1 MLDDKLKA
9 LWTRISPPQKA
20 AFFGCL
26 LSGYLVHLYVFTN
39 IIPNSDGLSR
49 IFDPQQMTVSGRWFL
64 HFASYFNGFTQMPA
78 VIGLFSVL
86 FLALAAALAVSLL
99 GIRSRALSALSGA
112 LMAAFPAVGYTFLYL
127 FTASAYCFAIFLAV
141 LSVSLAR
148 RGRWHWLAGCLLLAC
163 SMGTY
168 QAYVTVAI
176 GLSLLVIFRETL
188 DPSASFSATLRLGV
202 RLMLFLAAG
211 AVLYYGI
218 LLVFLQVKDLELLS
232 YLGMDAASSG
242 YPFSRLPGLLLDTYK
257 QVAAFFFLPGSAN
270 TFTSGWMAVLDLA
283 ALALGGGCFLL
294 CMGQEGL
301 WRARWRPL
309 GGLAML
315 IAGIG
320 GRGRGERYVNYL
332 AYIGANREV
341 DLARMAA
348 AFDVSVRKL
357 CKDLRHMLAKGIL
370 PTGYLDMAEGKLY
383 LTEMGYRAPEP
394 EEEAD
399 PQEKAEQDAQREDA
413 ILREIRQVNDEIPD
427 ERMSAQIDLIERLTA
442 QIFNCVRQHPEKLS
456 QIRQFLNY
464 YLPTT
469 IKLMEQYV
477 TLQNQNVKTENITE
491 GMQKIEDLL
500 DKVIVA
506 FQRQLDALFESDVV
520 DITADIRVMEQMMAS
535 EGLTNKKDFA

>member
-1 MLDDKLKA
+1 MSIDA
-9 LWTRISPPQKA
+9 LGRRLWQAVSPVRRA
-20 AFFGCL
+20 AFFSCL
-26 LSGYLVHLYVFTN
+26 IAGYLCHLYAFTN
-39 IIPNSDGLSR
+39 LIPNSDGLSR
-49 IFDPQQMTVSGRWFL
+49 VFDPQQMTVSGRWFL

-176 GLSLLVIFRETL
+176 GLSLLVIFWETL

-315 IAGIG
+315 ALLPLGINFG
-320 GRGRGERYVNYL
+320 QILSPWSAPTPLMKYAFVLVYL
-332 AYIGANREV
+332 AVVLLADRALPAAGAGAAVLRRRAAPCAALWLVLLLLFSLNTNNRLYTASAQAHRATLSYATRLASRIESCPGYTHGMPVYLIGSFPTDRVHNSVEGFAQV
-341 DLARMAA
+341 DHYSVPLDTVAPLNKHIYYYLRDWLNLPIEEPAEADLMA
-348 AFDVSVRKL
+348 
-357 CKDLRHMLAKGIL
+357 
-370 PTGYLDMAEGKLY
+370 MAE
-383 LTEMGYRAPEP
+383 RPEFAAMP
-394 EEEAD
+394 RYPDDGSVQIIDGCLVVKVQEEYTPKSD
-399 PQEKAEQDAQREDA
+399 F
-413 ILREIRQVNDEIPD
+413 EI
-427 ERMSAQIDLIERLTA
+427 A
-442 QIFNCVRQHPEKLS
+442 
-456 QIRQFLNY
+456 Y
-464 YLPTT
+464 
-469 IKLMEQYV
+469 
-477 TLQNQNVKTENITE
+477 EN
-491 GMQKIEDLL
+491 
-500 DKVIVA
+500 
-506 FQRQLDALFESDVV
+506 R
-520 DITADIRVMEQMMAS
+520 R
-535 EGLTNKKDFA
+535 